1 MKKKDPSS
9 GFSTESKCASY
20 AGFIKQFKKNSK
32 INSIVSGE
40 ISEVENW
47 VFLTALSLTD
57 IVPAHRAPS
66 RL

>member
-47 VFLTALSLTD
+47 VISDFG
-57 IVPAHRAPS
+57 
-66 RL
+66 RLCSIPHGPEFD

>member
-32 INSIVSGE
+32 INSVQL
-40 ISEVENW
+40 
-47 VFLTALSLTD
+47 FL
-57 IVPAHRAPS
+57 VKFPK
-66 RL
+66 